1 MLFGALLGGLLAL
14 VVRPGTGEWIA
25 HEVAFSFKPTLLIR
39 ELGSYSF
46 GFNVSGQ
53 YLSDALLSYLEAH
66 PEDSDAAIAAI
77 SLNVANRAISREK
90 LYNNLLLGRARGIS
104 HGGSSITYGRMLS
117 AFLLRRSNKGGSSA
131 GGGSTDPRYSSEPI
145 EKSMPKPRP
154 PAKSVPVPIDPED
167 QLLLEVAGKAVKE
180 EPNNAYFLLFNHAIR
195 FRSGDDKVFLRI
207 AESPESYYCNRY
219 LAEEQE
225 AIQSGIRKACGDL
238 GDAFSKMPHPN
249 APSSDS
255 QMTSRAHNI
264 LSKIQ
269 DYEKSGDIR
278 TAVALRQGGIAYALM
293 LIRTDTQRG
302 EGHDGQNLLGQ
313 MYPLREYNAISAFGL
328 NQGSAE
334 TYAAYLSR
342 HGFAKEAKWAL
353 MYLPNATTAYTTTS
367 MDCSSYSLAITALY
381 WFGTQWLG
389 IEVFLCFLLGGLVS
403 LLSYQSRF
411 RVGANRRI
419 RQDTSVPSSIGAF
432 LSFTPFLISVL
443 LGQNM
448 GTVPN
453 IYSLGRVLFGI
464 GVLLGAVT
472 LATSRKAD
480 LSKVFLSFLCS
491 SLLILLT
498 ITFALGLMQT
508 IAFWTGIQGQ
518 RMPEG
523 YNHQQI
529 FLGCWFA
536 VVTPVALLAALG
548 AGLSL
553 CGVPRRSPT
562 RGYANTYFAACMVF
576 LALFILLIAKGEG
589 SIGSLF
595 SNRKAETSFNTR
607 V

>member
-1 MLFGALLGGLLAL
+1 MLAL
-14 VVRPGTGEWIA
+14 VVRPGTGERIA
-25 HEVAFSFKPTLLIR
+25 HEVTFSFKPTLLIR
-39 ELGSYSF
+39 GLGSSSF

-104 HGGSSITYGRMLS
+104 HGGSSIAYGRMLS
-117 AFLLRRSNKGGSSA
+117 AFLLRRSKAASSLA
-131 GGGSTDPRYSSEPI
+131 GGGGSMAPDPRYITSI
-145 EKSMPKPRP
+145 EQSMPKPRP
-154 PAKSVPVPIDPED
+154 PVKSVPIPIDPEE
-167 QLLLEVAGKAVKE
+167 QLLLEVAAKAVKE

-219 LAEEQE
+219 LAEEEE

-278 TAVALRQGGIAYALM
+278 TAVALRQGGMAYALM
-293 LIRTDTQRG
+293 LIRTDTHRG
-302 EGHDGQNLLGQ
+302 EGHDGQYLLGQ
-313 MYPLREYNAISAFGL
+313 MYPLREYYALSAFGL
-328 NQGSAE
+328 NRVSAE

-367 MDCSSYSLAITALY
+367 MDSSTYSLTITALY

-403 LLSYQSRF
+403 LLSYRSRF
-411 RVGANRRI
+411 RVGVQHRTRHGI
-419 RQDTSVPSSIGAF
+419 SVPSGIGAF

-453 IYSLGRVLFGI
+453 IYSLAGVLFGI

-472 LATSRKAD
+472 LATNRKVE
-480 LSKVFLSFLCS
+480 LSKVLLSFFCS
-491 SLLILLT
+491 ALLILLT
-498 ITFALGLMQT
+498 MVFALGLMQT

-518 RMPEG
+518 RIPEG
-523 YNHQQI
+523 YNHQQV

-553 CGVPRRSPT
+553 RGVHRSSAT
-562 RGYANTYFAACMVF
+562 RIYANTFFPACMVF
-576 LALFILLIAKGEG
+576 LTLFILLIAKGEG
-589 SIGSLF
+589 SAVLQF
-595 SNRKAETSFNTR
+595 SNGKAETSFNTG